1 MTGMETQF
9 FILGHLILIVL
20 SGIFAVISLRS
31 DDDYEFYK
39 ENIGWYFVGVLVF
52 VEGIYW
58 FLHFVLLSDQDILNW
73 LF

>member
-20 SGIFAVISLRS
+20 TGIFVVLSVRNDSPDLLTYRKI
-31 DDDYEFYK
+31 
-39 ENIGWYFVGVLVF
+39 IGWSLFALLVL

-58 FLHFVLLSDQDILNW
+58 CLHYWFV
-73 LF
+73 

>member
-31 DDDYEFYK
+31 DGDYEFYK
-39 ENIGWYFVGVLVF
+39 ENIRWYFVGVLVF

-73 LF
+73 LV

>member
-1 MTGMETQF
+1 METQF

-31 DDDYEFYK
+31 DYEDDYETYK
-39 ENIGWYFVGVLVF
+39 EYIRWYFVGVLVF

-73 LF
+73 LV